1 MTEHHPYRHRRT
13 RISRAARTA
22 SALAL
27 LCGASAAF
35 VTLWI
40 VIPPL
45 SNGLWLVAIAAGEW
59 SLWWGLL
66 GLIGSG
72 LAWRALARGAGPTAW
87 IPLALGLL
95 AAVLALVPPFQAL
108 GAAHASGV
116 PLSLRRYLLGLPRA
130 PRGPRPETETFA
142 TVDGKPL
149 RLDVYRPAGPPP
161 AKSRPAVIVV
171 HGGSWSRGDK
181 SDFPHWDR
189 WLAREGFVVFD
200 IQYRLTPQPNWRT
213 ATGDVKCAVGW
224 VKRNARR
231 YGVSPD
237 RIALLGRSAGGHL
250 ALLAAY
256 TPEEPA
262 LPPSCAGVP
271 DTRVAA
277 VVSLYG
283 PTDLVWGYHN
293 PARPDI
299 IGGPATLRRFLGGSP
314 QDRPEAY
321 ALASPVNHIGPGD
334 PPTLLLH
341 GGRDTLVGARHTEL
355 LAAELR
361 AKGVS
366 HEAVVL
372 PYAQHGFDY
381 PWNGWGA
388 QVVRPVL
395 LRFLRSSLSAP
406 PPRQTAKGAAATHL
420 SPLPPSLPSRFAE
433 GRGSRSRFPADAP
446 RGRWGGREPW

>member
-1 MTEHHPYRHRRT
+1 M
-13 RISRAARTA
+13 
-22 SALAL
+22 
-27 LCGASAAF
+27 
-35 VTLWI
+35 TLWI
-40 VIPPL
+40 VIPPP
-45 SNGLWLVAIAAGEW
+45 SSRLWLTAVAAGEW

-72 LAWRALARGAGPTAW
+72 LAWRALARGARTTAG
-87 IPLALGLL
+87 IALALGLL
-95 AAVLALVPPFQAL
+95 AAGLALVPPFQTL
-108 GAAHASGV
+108 GAARASGIR
-116 PLSLRRYLLGLPRA
+116 LSLARYLLGLHRA
-130 PRGPRPETETFA
+130 PRPPLRQTETFA
-142 TVDGKPL
+142 VHDGKPL
-149 RLDVYRPAGPPP
+149 RLDVYRPAGTPPTGG
-161 AKSRPAVIVV
+161 RGAVIVI

-181 SDFPHWDR
+181 SDFPHWNR

-200 IQYRLTPQPNWRT
+200 VQYRLTPQPNWRA
-213 ATGDVKCAVGW
+213 ATGDVKCAVAW

-231 YGVSPD
+231 YGAHPD

-256 TPEEPA
+256 TPHEPA
-262 LPPSCAGVP
+262 LPPSCAGAT

-299 IGGPATLRRFLGGSP
+299 IDGPGTLRRFLGGDP
-314 QDRPEAY
+314 QARPEAY
-321 ALASPVNHIGPGD
+321 ALASPVNHVGPGV

-341 GGRDTLVGARHTEL
+341 GGRDTLVGARHAGL
-355 LAAELR
+355 LAQRLR
-361 AKGVS
+361 AEGVP

-388 QVVRPVL
+388 QIVRPAL
-395 LRFLRSSLSAP
+395 LRFLRSYLNGPPAP
-406 PPRQTAKGAAATHL
+406 
-420 SPLPPSLPSRFAE
+420 
-433 GRGSRSRFPADAP
+433 RSRTGIVSD
-446 RGRWGGREPW
+446 